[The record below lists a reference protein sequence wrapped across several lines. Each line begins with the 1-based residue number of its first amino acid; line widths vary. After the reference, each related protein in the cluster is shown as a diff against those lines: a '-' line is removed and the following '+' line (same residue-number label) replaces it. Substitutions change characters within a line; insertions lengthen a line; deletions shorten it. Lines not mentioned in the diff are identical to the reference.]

1 MKNITK
7 KRLKFEFWLV
17 FVISLILIPS
27 VSAAMSVT
35 CNTDGSISIKDAKKS
50 GELWAQKKGSDESYF
65 PVDGKWLRYE
75 YMIGIIKVKRYKFES
90 NEGIFVQGESTK
102 YNLKLKKKLYTITCP
117 AFVFACNILNT
128 TIESCYMRNNTF
140 YAKFFAENIPLQGK
154 KVLRF
159 GSPYS
164 FEYKVWLEGGMAY
177 SRTPKKYRDEF
188 KDILITQKKLTKGNK
203 YKFVWNATPNNAYE
217 NITTESS
224 GESVNGKSSGI
235 EELKVNKVTRFS
247 MFYDC
252 EKGNFYKEAECKDMP
267 YCRYSGDCLNNEYCE
282 KDTCQELDCDDC
294 EYIQEHKCKKYECC
308 ESSMCDENEECSQ
321 NKCIKLGCSEAE
333 VVKDHQCFS
342 LGCKDDEYTA
352 DHTCVKLECS
362 EYEQAVNHQCEILN
376 CADDEYIKEH
386 KCEKLECKWYE
397 KPLAHDCVN
406 FINYNIYKY
415 KDNE

>member
-1 MKNITK
+1 MKNIKK
-7 KRLKFEFWLV
+7 KRLMLEFLLI
-17 FVISLILIPS
+17 FVISFILIPS
-27 VSAAMSVT
+27 VSAAMSIT
-35 CNTDGSISIKDAKKS
+35 CNTDGSISIKGAKNKAD
-50 GELWAQKKGSDESYF
+50 LWAQKKGSDEPYF
-65 PVDGKWLRYE
+65 SVDGKWLRYE
-75 YMIGIIKVKRYKFES
+75 EMIGIIKVKRYKFES
-90 NEGIFVQGESTK
+90 NEGLFIQGESTK

-117 AFVFACNILNT
+117 PFVFACNILNT

-164 FEYKVWLEGGMAY
+164 FEFKIFLDDGMSY

-203 YKFVWNATPNNAYE
+203 YKFVWNATG
-217 NITTESS
+217 SS
-224 GESVNGKSSGI
+224 GVN
-235 EELKVNKVTRFS
+235 RFS

-267 YCRYSGDCLNNEYCE
+267 LCRYSGDCLENEYCE
-282 KDTCQELDCDDC
+282 KETCQELDCEEC
-294 EYIQEHKCKKYECC
+294 EYVEEHKCKKYECC
-308 ESSMCDENEECSQ
+308 ESSMCNKGEECSQ
-321 NKCIKLGCSEAE
+321 NKCIKLECSETE
-333 VVKDHQCFS
+333 VIKDHQCFS
-342 LGCKDDEYTA
+342 LECKDDEYTA
-352 DHTCVKLECS
+352 NHTCIKLECN

-376 CADDEYIKEH
+376 CADDEYIKGH
-386 KCEKLECKWYE
+386 KCEKLNCKWYE

-406 FINYNIYKY
+406 FISYNVYKY

>member
-1 MKNITK
+1 M
-7 KRLKFEFWLV
+7 LEFLLI
-17 FVISLILIPS
+17 FVISFILIPS
-27 VSAAMSVT
+27 VSAAMSIT
-35 CNTDGSISIKDAKKS
+35 CNTDGSISIKGAKNKAD
-50 GELWAQKKGSDESYF
+50 LWAQKKGSDEPYF
-65 PVDGKWLRYE
+65 SVDGKWLRYE
-75 YMIGIIKVKRYKFES
+75 EMIGIIKVKRYKFES
-90 NEGIFVQGESTK
+90 NEGLFIQGESTK

-117 AFVFACNILNT
+117 PFVFACNILNT

-164 FEYKVWLEGGMAY
+164 FEFKIFLDDGMSY

-203 YKFVWNATPNNAYE
+203 YKFVWNATG
-217 NITTESS
+217 SS
-224 GESVNGKSSGI
+224 GVN
-235 EELKVNKVTRFS
+235 RFS

-267 YCRYSGDCLNNEYCE
+267 LCRYSGDCLENEYCE
-282 KDTCQELDCDDC
+282 KETCQELDCEEC
-294 EYIQEHKCKKYECC
+294 EYVEEHKCKKYECC
-308 ESSMCDENEECSQ
+308 ESSMCNKGEECSQ
-321 NKCIKLGCSEAE
+321 NKCIKLECSETE
-333 VVKDHQCFS
+333 VIKDHQCFS
-342 LGCKDDEYTA
+342 LECKDDEYTA
-352 DHTCVKLECS
+352 NHTCIKLECN

-376 CADDEYIKEH
+376 CADDEYIKGH
-386 KCEKLECKWYE
+386 KCEKLNCKWYE

-406 FINYNIYKY
+406 FISYNVYKY

>member
-1 MKNITK
+1 MKNIKK
-7 KRLKFEFWLV
+7 KRLMLEFLLI
-17 FVISLILIPS
+17 FVISFILIPS
-27 VSAAMSVT
+27 VSAAMSIT
-35 CNTDGSISIKDAKKS
+35 CNTDGSISIKGAKNKAD
-50 GELWAQKKGSDESYF
+50 LWAQKKGSDEPYF
-65 PVDGKWLRYE
+65 SVDGKWLRYE
-75 YMIGIIKVKRYKFES
+75 EMIGIIKVKRYKFES
-90 NEGIFVQGESTK
+90 NEGLFIQGESTK

-117 AFVFACNILNT
+117 PFVFACNILNT

-164 FEYKVWLEGGMAY
+164 FEFKIFLDDGMSY

-203 YKFVWNATPNNAYE
+203 YKFVWNATG
-217 NITTESS
+217 SS
-224 GESVNGKSSGI
+224 GVN
-235 EELKVNKVTRFS
+235 RFS

-267 YCRYSGDCLNNEYCE
+267 LCRYSGDCLENEYCE
-282 KDTCQELDCDDC
+282 KETCQELDCEEC
-294 EYIQEHKCKKYECC
+294 EYVEEHKCKKYEYC
-308 ESSMCDENEECSQ
+308 ESSMCNKGEECSQ
-321 NKCIKLGCSEAE
+321 NKCIKLECSETE
-333 VVKDHQCFS
+333 VIKDHQCFS
-342 LGCKDDEYTA
+342 LECKDDEYTA
-352 DHTCVKLECS
+352 NHTCIKLECN

-376 CADDEYIKEH
+376 CADDEYIKGH
-386 KCEKLECKWYE
+386 KCEKLNCKWYE

-406 FINYNIYKY
+406 FISYNVYKY